1 MKAHSQFGF
10 WSAMIISAL
19 GTGAFFMVYVSAL
32 VPESWIGG
40 GFIHDLATAL
50 IGVLL
55 LDGAAYLW
63 QRTLH
68 DNSVKTPRQIGI
80 ANGMAIAS
88 LFAAGLMSV
97 SWFILSMVLVPDG
110 PIVEMAGWLG
120 VIVVIAATFAQFAA
134 WFFYRHYSPESIAAR
149 VRAEEDAAD
158 QEEML
163 AEVRRRRSAARKSS
177 ADALAEM
184 EMTAHQERNRRRVRD
199 GAVPPASS
207 APASTYAADAPAPI
221 SAKTPVPKAPGRRQK
236 V

>member
-40 GFIHDLATAL
+40 GFIHDIATAL
-50 IGVLL
+50 VGVLL

-68 DNSVKTPRQIGI
+68 DNSIKTPRQIGI

-97 SWFILSMVLVPDG
+97 SWFILSMALVPDG
-110 PIVEMAGWLG
+110 PIIEMAGWLG

-163 AEVRRRRSAARKSS
+163 AEVRRRRTDARKAS
-177 ADALAEM
+177 AFALAEM
-184 EMTAHQERNRRRVRD
+184 EMSHHHERNRRRLRD
-199 GAVPPASS
+199 GAAPS
-207 APASTYAADAPAPI
+207 APTPPPSATYAADPLPPLA
-221 SAKTPVPKAPGRRQK
+221 SVPKASGRRQK
-236 V
+236 VA